1 MKIDGFD
8 QYMNLSKEN
17 AEALVKSGNVAM
29 QGFEEYSKVIQGAIA
44 RSTQTAEAAAKAL
57 AGCKS
62 PVEIA
67 DIQGKLARESIET
80 AISESRKLAEIGQA
94 MFTAALEPLNARFG
108 AFQAMIKTA
117 A

>member
-8 QYMNLSKEN
+8 QYVNLSKEN
-17 AEALVKSGNVAM
+17 AEALVKSGNVALK
-29 QGFEEYSKVIQGAIA
+29 GFEEYSKALQNALV
-44 RSTQTAEAAAKAL
+44 RSTQTAESAAKAL

-67 DIQGKLARESIET
+67 DVHGKLARESIEA
-80 AISESRKLAEIGQA
+80 AISESRKFAELGQSL
-94 MFTAALEPLNARFG
+94 FTAALEPLNARFG
-108 AFQAMIKTA
+108 AFQAMVKTA